1 MRNARWNESSTVQSL
16 YTTRVKGR
24 QKMSTERQK
33 PVHPSIQF
41 ILENSPRR
49 DPSQPAGFESIT
61 ELCNEWGGNRKS
73 LYSLADRG
81 CFRLD
86 TLVEL
91 CHQFRVPRE
100 KLIAFVMVYSQDLY
114 DEYLISSKA
123 S

>member
-1 MRNARWNESSTVQSL
+1 
-16 YTTRVKGR
+16 
-24 QKMSTERQK
+24 MSTERQK

-41 ILENSPRR
+41 ILENSPRK
-49 DPSQPAGFESIT
+49 DPKAPVGFDSIT

-73 LYSLADRG
+73 IYTYADRG
-81 CFRLD
+81 ILRLD

-100 KLIAFVMVYSQDLY
+100 KFITFVMLYSQDLF